1 MNRTKAILIVGALLA
16 LGAALLARGTTTGT
30 EPPVSSG
37 NGTISIGA
45 SPSNRYVLVGGSR
58 EIFLDISLAAAAGRL
73 PRQLPINLA
82 VVIDRSGSMAGQKL
96 EHAREAARTVISKLR
111 DGDRIALVTFGS
123 DVTVLFPSTL
133 VSAETRPSLLA
144 AIDNIVDRGGTFLSG
159 GLESGREQVLR
170 HARQGFVNRVLLMSD
185 GQANEGVTG
194 PMELAGL
201 ARAALGQGIHVST
214 MGLGT
219 DFNEDVMTSL
229 AENGGGR
236 YYFVA
241 DSSAMASMFN
251 DELKTLLATVG
262 RDATLKL
269 TLEPGIELL
278 EVYGYTFQQNGN
290 EVKVDLPDLY
300 SGQNQKLIAK
310 VRVPT
315 DHEGKVAVG
324 RVELNYLDAA
334 TNRRAAVESR
344 VVVELTGDSRKFDEG
359 QDRNVLAR
367 AEQAAAAKRLSEA
380 MDAYGRGEVSRSQA
394 LLQAQID
401 ATARANQKLQ
411 NKDLDALVGTM
422 RARLS
427 GTAAAPPSSEAGKS
441 LIKRGKFEAYQLAK

>member
-1 MNRTKAILIVGALLA
+1 MNRTKAILIVAALFA
-16 LGAALLARGTTTGT
+16 LGAALLARGSG
-30 EPPVSSG
+30 PAVDSPVSSG
-37 NGTISIGA
+37 TGTVSIGA
-45 SPSNRYVLVGGSR
+45 SPSNRYVLLGGSR
-58 EIFLDISLAAAAGRL
+58 EVFLDFSLAAAAGRA

-96 EHAREAARTVISKLR
+96 EHAREAARAVVSKLR

-123 DVTVLFPSTL
+123 DVTVLVPSTL
-133 VSAETRPSLLA
+133 VSADSRPALLA

-170 HARQGFVNRVLLMSD
+170 YARQGFVNRVLLMSD

-194 PMELAGL
+194 PMELAAM
-201 ARAALGQGIHVST
+201 ARAALGQGVHVSA
-214 MGLGT
+214 MGVGT

-229 AENGGGR
+229 AENGGGH
-236 YYFVA
+236 YYFIQ
-241 DSSAMASMFN
+241 DSSSMASMFN
-251 DELKTLLATVG
+251 DELKTMLATVG

-278 EVYGYTFQQNGN
+278 EVYGYTFQQNGR
-290 EVKVDLPDLY
+290 EVRVDLPDLY
-300 SGQNQKLIAK
+300 SGQHQKLIAK
-310 VRVPT
+310 VRVPA
-315 DHEGKVAVG
+315 DHEGKLAVG

-334 TNRRAAVESR
+334 TGQRAAVESR
-344 VVVELTGDSRKFDEG
+344 VVVELTADS
-359 QDRNVLAR
+359 
-367 AEQAAAAKRLSEA
+367 
-380 MDAYGRGEVSRSQA
+380 RGEVSRSQA
-394 LLQAQID
+394 MLQAQID
-401 ATARANQKLQ
+401 ATANANRKLQ

-427 GTAAAPPSSEAGKS
+427 GTAAAAPSSAAGKS